1 MPRKSAADQAA
12 TLDTLRTEAFQ
23 LFGVYGYDGVSIGD
37 IAKAAGLSKGA
48 MYWHFQ
54 GKDALYIDCLQR
66 LHGYFDQHVFDPV
79 KAEPDPIQQ
88 MMLFFHGI
96 ANLVQDEA
104 LKHGVAGYWLRSSRS
119 DLGEIDTV
127 HRGFEERTAGILEEM
142 LRRAVE
148 QQVLDLADDLV
159 DMARAMISVM
169 EAIVLPMRAHTT
181 SEVYQTL
188 GVLAR
193 TMMRAY
199 TKQPVLVELF
209 RKI

>member
-1 MPRKSAADQAA
+1 M
-12 TLDTLRTEAFQ
+12 
-23 LFGVYGYDGVSIGD
+23 
-37 IAKAAGLSKGA
+37 
-48 MYWHFQ
+48 
-54 GKDALYIDCLQR
+54 
-66 LHGYFDQHVFDPV
+66 
-79 KAEPDPIQQ
+79 
-88 MMLFFHGI
+88 
-96 ANLVQDEA
+96 
-104 LKHGVAGYWLRSSRS
+104 
-119 DLGEIDTV
+119 

>member
-1 MPRKSAADQAA
+1 MPYVVEQWDSVDLN
-12 TLDTLRTEAFQ
+12 LDTAP
-23 LFGVYGYDGVSIGD
+23 YAIPYDP
-37 IAKAAGLSKGA
+37 L
-48 MYWHFQ
+48 
-54 GKDALYIDCLQR
+54 AL
-66 LHGYFDQHVFDPV
+66 
-79 KAEPDPIQQ
+79 
-88 MMLFFHGI
+88 
-96 ANLVQDEA
+96 
-104 LKHGVAGYWLRSSRS
+104 
-119 DLGEIDTV
+119 
-127 HRGFEERTAGILEEM
+127 
-142 LRRAVE
+142 
-148 QQVLDLADDLV
+148 VLDLADDLV